1 MQYFRLLPV
10 AAALGII
17 VPGVYYPAFAEE
29 LHSHKASSTKHD
41 RIRDVAAG
49 SFSSI
54 GQAWLALKSAV
65 EASSG
70 LIAAGNLEPIPAKI
84 EKADAAIKYLQNAGG
99 IWDAHKKARAEA
111 ILRQLFDLSGDLHEA
126 VNANDAVKAW
136 QTIKVLE
143 AALKLI
149 EIQYPAEAL
158 QVSAGMDASDHGE
171 SHQMATAATAT
182 TRMSLIPMTPLVV
195 GEEVSVTVKLTKPDG
210 TPMLLSDLEEVH
222 TEKLHLLIND
232 FSLSDYHHEHP
243 VPTAV
248 PGEYGFTFTPLKTG
262 PYRVWADLVPVATNI
277 KEYAIADIAASTR
290 SEPITNRTPST
301 SVEVD
306 GLKYEIIFKQPILK
320 AGTAVLVL
328 LRITTPD
335 GEVFEQLEPVM
346 GAYAHIVG
354 FSEDL
359 ETIAHVHPMGV
370 EPVKPTDRGIGDLA
384 FHLLPSMPGLMR
396 LYAQVRIGGLDK
408 FAPFTLEIQ
417 P

>member
-158 QVSAGMDASDHGE
+158 QVSAG
-171 SHQMATAATAT
+171 
-182 TRMSLIPMTPLVV
+182 TPGAKRPPLSMRVV
-195 GEEVSVTVKLTKPDG
+195 PIDPRPPSVPPDFTVTVPARVAVFRTR
-210 TPMLLSDLEEVH
+210 SVA
-222 TEKLHLLIND
+222 
-232 FSLSDYHHEHP
+232 FSLM
-243 VPTAV
+243 
-248 PGEYGFTFTPLKTG
+248 
-262 PYRVWADLVPVATNI
+262 
-277 KEYAIADIAASTR
+277 
-290 SEPITNRTPST
+290 IT
-301 SVEVD
+301 
-306 GLKYEIIFKQPILK
+306 
-320 AGTAVLVL
+320 
-328 LRITTPD
+328 
-335 GEVFEQLEPVM
+335 EPVNDP
-346 GAYAHIVG
+346 ACCA
-354 FSEDL
+354 
-359 ETIAHVHPMGV
+359 
-370 EPVKPTDRGIGDLA
+370 
-384 FHLLPSMPGLMR
+384 
-396 LYAQVRIGGLDK
+396 
-408 FAPFTLEIQ
+408 
-417 P
+417 